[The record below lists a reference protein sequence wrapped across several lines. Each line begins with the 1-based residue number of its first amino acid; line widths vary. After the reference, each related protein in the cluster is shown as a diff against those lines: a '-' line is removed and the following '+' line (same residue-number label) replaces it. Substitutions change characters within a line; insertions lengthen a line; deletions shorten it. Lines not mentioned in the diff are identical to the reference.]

1 MPIGALDL
9 SGYCNGYRATVAV
22 ICNILDTLNWRSSE
36 LLSELDQLA
45 ALDIYSKYD
54 PSKLDIFLNSD
65 VSALASILE
74 ENAPRTLHLL
84 RLLSQPHAI

>member
-1 MPIGALDL
+1 VVRQLLTSDE
-9 SGYCNGYRATVAV
+9 AV
-22 ICNILDTLNWRSSE
+22 WLRILDALNWGSSE
-36 LLSELDQLA
+36 LLLELDQLA

-54 PSKLDIFLNSD
+54 PSKLDIFLNPD

-84 RLLSQPHAI
+84 